1 MRAVVQRVSR
11 AAVREVATGEVLGC
25 LGGGLGDTPGP
36 GSDGSRPGGLC
47 VLLGIGQGDTP
58 AEADWL
64 ADKIAGLRIFADAD
78 VAPAAGPGATTAAS
92 AGERELAL
100 KQKGNM
106 NRSLREVGGGL
117 LVISQFTLYADTSRG
132 RRPSF
137 TGAMPPAEAQALYE
151 YFVAA
156 LRRMGYRVE
165 TGRFGALMAV
175 ELVNEGP
182 VTIWLDSREAAK
194 GRDRPPEPA
203 NERGAP

>member
-11 AAVREVATGEVLGC
+11 AAVREVATGEILGSI
-25 LGGGLGDTPGP
+25 GLDAGKK
-36 GSDGSRPGGLC
+36 SVGGLC
-47 VLLGIGQGDTP
+47 VLLGIGQGDTK

-78 VAPAAGPGATTAAS
+78 VDAGQSDQGGDPELGA
-92 AGERELAL
+92 R
-100 KQKGNM
+100 QKGNM

-117 LVISQFTLYADTSRG
+117 LVISQFTLYADISRG

-137 TGAMPPAEAQALYE
+137 TAAMPPDAAQALYE
-151 YFVAA
+151 HFVAV
-156 LRRMGYRVE
+156 LRQKGYGVA

-182 VTIWLDSREAAK
+182 VTIWLDTREAGK
-194 GRDRPPEPA
+194 SRDKLPELASTGGPA
-203 NERGAP
+203 

>member
-11 AAVREVATGEVLGC
+11 AAVREVATGEILGSI
-25 LGGGLGDTPGP
+25 GLGAGEK
-36 GSDGSRPGGLC
+36 SAGGLC
-47 VLLGIGQGDTP
+47 VLLGIGQGDTK

-78 VAPAAGPGATTAAS
+78 VAPAADAPAAD
-92 AGERELAL
+92 AELAAR
-100 KQKGNM
+100 QKGNM

-117 LVISQFTLYADTSRG
+117 LVISQFTLYADISRG

-137 TGAMPPAEAQALYE
+137 TAAMPPDAAQALYE
-151 YFVAA
+151 YFVAV
-156 LRRMGYRVE
+156 LRQKGYGVA

-182 VTIWLDSREAAK
+182 VTIWLDTREAGK
-194 GRDRPPEPA
+194 SRDKLPEPA
-203 NERGAP
+203 ATGGPA

>member
-11 AAVREVATGEVLGC
+11 AAVREVATGEILGSI
-25 LGGGLGDTPGP
+25 GEGTGDSGAA
-36 GSDGSRPGGLC
+36 GLC
-47 VLLGIGQGDTP
+47 VLLGVGQGDTA

-78 VAPAAGPGATTAAS
+78 VAGASVRGEEAEPAA
-92 AGERELAL
+92 R
-100 KQKGNM
+100 QKGNM
-106 NRSLREVGGGL
+106 NRSLREVGGAL

-137 TGAMPPAEAQALYE
+137 TAAMPPESAQALYE
-151 YFVAA
+151 HFVAV
-156 LRRMGYRVE
+156 LRQKGYRVA

-182 VTIWLDSREAAK
+182 VTLWLDTRESGKSRDKLPES
-194 GRDRPPEPA
+194 GGGGPP
-203 NERGAP
+203 